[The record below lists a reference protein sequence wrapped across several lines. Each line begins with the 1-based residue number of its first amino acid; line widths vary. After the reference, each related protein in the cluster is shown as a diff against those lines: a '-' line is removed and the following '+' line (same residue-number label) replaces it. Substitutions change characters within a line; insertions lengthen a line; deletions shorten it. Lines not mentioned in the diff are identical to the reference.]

1 MQRSFYVGEEVT
13 EEDVKASFQHGV
25 WKLLIPKKEK
35 KALPEKKTI
44 AIE

>member
-1 MQRSFYVGEEVT
+1 MQRSFYVGEEIT

-25 WKLLIPKKEK
+25 LHLLIPKKEK
-35 KALPEKKTI
+35 KGLPEKKTI